1 MTAIAKTLLT
11 PSVEPSAAPPLP
23 PAQAISVQAASVQ
36 WRGLAGQIVDLM
48 AQRGAHAARTVV
60 LLPFYQLQA
69 TARSE
74 TADVWATGFTPR
86 WETTKSWS
94 QRIGCFVQGSTDL
107 RFDAAHDSLAAA
119 SYLGSAGLADKQAM
133 LVPALVATAQQLGSV
148 VAAVAPAHRA
158 AWAVQARAAVVQG
171 LNTNPLAYEAAVARI
186 ALEWALASSYETDVL
201 FEAATGAQIDCL
213 VIVEGLQANP
223 LALALAAHW
232 QAVSSVVAFSIV
244 SEASKVQIGGQAEA
258 EFGLHAGVQKGVRAS
273 IHIHSALDAHDEAD
287 RAAACVLRHVAQQR
301 TPVALAAVDRVLTR
315 RISATLALHGLA
327 VLDETGWKLSTTRAA
342 AALMALLRAA
352 HWSAGED
359 ALLDWLKHTALGSD
373 KVDALEKAFRGLNTP
388 VSHIDNAQA
397 AIQFIAKDGES
408 VQVKALLKTLV
419 RPRPIAQWLA
429 SVQDVMRTCGM
440 WGAWVQDEAGADCA
454 AALLLLTPQDLAHHS
469 ALMGLPEF
477 TAWVQAA
484 LEAASFKARWADQ
497 TEALV
502 TVLPLAQVLARPFA
516 ALVLAGADEQRLPR
530 SPEPVGSW
538 SAVQRIALGLPS
550 REALEAEQL
559 RVWQCALNLP
569 HVDVLWR
576 QANGEQV
583 MQPSVLVLG
592 ALDALVAPGLL
603 NRPSSAR
610 EAIDPR
616 INLEVQVQP
625 CLPPQPCLKPSGA
638 LRVQRLSASA
648 YDDLRTCP
656 YRYFALRLM
665 GLHDAPELDAE
676 VDKRDFGSWLHA
688 VLADFHQ
695 RRKAQA
701 ATGAAIDDRETG
713 NKRTGDAALLDQC
726 ALDQQTPGSGFIPFA
741 ASWPQVRTSYLA
753 WLASHEV
760 AGWKFEVSELSRE
773 RVHAGVQLIGRL
785 DRVDRLSRGP
795 TAGSAL
801 VLDYKT
807 DSSQTSK
814 DRVREPLEDTQLAF
828 YAALLDEDDIEA
840 AYVNIS
846 EKLTQSTPQPDL
858 MTARDALLV
867 GITAD
872 VERIHA
878 GHAMPAL
885 GEGKACDY
893 CAARGL
899 CRKDFWTV

>member
-1 MTAIAKTLLT
+1 M
-11 PSVEPSAAPPLP
+11 
-23 PAQAISVQAASVQ
+23 Q
-36 WRGLAGQIVDLM
+36 WRGLAGQIAQHM
-48 AQRGAHAARTVV
+48 AVRGAHPARTVV

-69 TARSE
+69 TARNE
-74 TADVWATGFTPR
+74 TAATWIAGFMPR

-94 QRIGCFVQGSTDL
+94 QRVGCFVYSSSDL

-119 SYLGSAGLADKQAM
+119 SYLGRAGLADKQAM
-133 LVPALVATAQQLGSV
+133 LIPALVASAQQLGAV
-148 VAAVAPAHRA
+148 VAAVPPAHREV
-158 AWAVQARAAVVQG
+158 WALEARAAVVQG
-171 LNTNPLAYEAAVARI
+171 LSANPLAYEAAVARI

-201 FEAATGAQIDCL
+201 FEAATGAHIDCL

-232 QAVSSVVAFSIV
+232 QAVSSVVAFLTLP
-244 SEASKVQIGGQAEA
+244 ASPDVLANVQPGGQAGA
-258 EFGLHAGVQKGVRAS
+258 EFGVDTDVHAGVQV
-273 IHIHSALDAHDEAD
+273 HSALDAHDEAD

-352 HWSAGED
+352 HWNAGED
-359 ALLDWLKHTALGSD
+359 ALLDWLKHTAAGSEQ
-373 KVDALEKAFRGLNTP
+373 VDALEKAFRGLNAA
-388 VSHIDNAQA
+388 SGLMDNAQA
-397 AIQFIAKDGES
+397 AIKFIANDGTNL
-408 VQVKALLKTLV
+408 QADALLKTLS
-419 RPRPIAQWLA
+419 RPRPIAQWLT
-429 SVQDVMRTCGM
+429 SLQDVMRTCGM
-440 WGAWVQDEAGADCA
+440 WDAWVQDEAGGDCA
-454 AALLLLTPQDLAHHS
+454 AALLLHTPQNLAHYS
-469 ALMGLPEF
+469 APMGLSEF
-477 TAWVQAA
+477 TVWVQAA
-484 LEAASFKARWADQ
+484 LEAASFKARRAEQ
-497 TEALV
+497 AEALV

-516 ALVLAGADEQRLPR
+516 ALVLPGADEQRLPR

-538 SAVQRIALGLPS
+538 SAAQRIALGLPS
-550 REALEAEQL
+550 REALAAEQW
-559 RVWQCALNLP
+559 RVWQCALGLP
-569 HVDVLWR
+569 QVDLLWR
-576 QANGEQV
+576 QADGEQV
-583 MQPSVLVLG
+583 MQPSALVLG
-592 ALDALVAPGLL
+592 VLDALGAPGVPGVSGVPGVHKGKG
-603 NRPSSAR
+603 PSSAP
-610 EAIDPR
+610 EAVDPR
-616 INLEVQVQP
+616 IHLEVQSQP
-625 CLPPQPCLKPSGA
+625 SLPPQPRLEPGGA

-656 YRYFALRLM
+656 YRYFALRLL
-665 GLHDAPELDAE
+665 GLRDAPELDDE

-701 ATGAAIDDRETG
+701 AAGAAIDGAETADVALGDTTMGDKEIDDRGTD
-713 NKRTGDAALLDQC
+713 DAALLDQC

-753 WLASHEV
+753 WLAPHE
-760 AGWKFEVSELSRE
+760 AQGWQFEVSELSRE
-773 RVHAGVQLIGRL
+773 RVHAGIQLIGRL

-807 DSSQTSK
+807 EAAQTSK
-814 DRVREPLEDTQLAF
+814 DRVRDPLEDTQLAF
-828 YAALLDEDDIEA
+828 YAALLDEDDTEA

-846 EKLTQSTPQPDL
+846 EKLTQATPQPEL

-867 GITAD
+867 GITED